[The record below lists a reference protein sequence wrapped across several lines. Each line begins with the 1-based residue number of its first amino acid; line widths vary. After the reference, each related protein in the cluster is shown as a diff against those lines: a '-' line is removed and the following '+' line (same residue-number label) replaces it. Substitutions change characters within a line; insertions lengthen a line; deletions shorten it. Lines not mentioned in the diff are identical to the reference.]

1 MKTVVMDDDP
11 TGTQSAADVRVLL
24 RWDAQSIGSA
34 LSNADSVYIQTNSRA
49 LSESDAVRLIDD
61 IKAATTLA
69 AGRLGE
75 QVRFVLRGDSTL
87 RGHVFAEID
96 AIAGPST
103 VVVFAPAFPDGGRTT
118 EAGVHYLT
126 TADGK
131 IPVDRT
137 EYAADPV
144 FSFSTAVLT
153 DYVASK
159 SGRAARSIPI
169 DVVRGSMESFVIT
182 LATLPPGTVAIPDAV
197 TNDDIAR
204 IANAIE
210 TASAA
215 GTDILV
221 RSAAPLAAQ
230 LAGVGSTGLL
240 PTPLLATRPKV
251 LVVCGS
257 HTTGATAQLAHLK
270 ARHGAAVTLPTQAA
284 FDDPNAAARHAA
296 AEVLDLLETQPLVML
311 TTERVRRSTHNTLEH
326 GEKVMAALVGAARL
340 VAPGVDVVVAKGG
353 ITSAQIARDALGA
366 TSAHVSGQVLAGVS
380 VWSLA
385 SETSAHG
392 TLYVVVPG
400 NVGGEDTLTKVAAA
414 LNL

>member
-11 TGTQSAADVRVLL
+11 TGTQSATNVRVLL
-24 RWDAQSIGSA
+24 QWDAQSIGSA
-34 LSNADSVYIQTNSRA
+34 LSDADSVYIQTNSRA
-49 LSESDAVRLIDD
+49 LSEPDAVRLIDD

-69 AGRLGE
+69 AADLGE
-75 QVRFVLRGDSTL
+75 HVRFVLRGDSTL

-126 TADGK
+126 TAAGK

-144 FSFSTAVLT
+144 FPFSTAVLT

-159 SGRAARSIPI
+159 SGRAAQSIPI
-169 DVVRGSMESFVIT
+169 AIVRGPIEIFVNT
-182 LATLPPGTVAIPDAV
+182 LAALPPGTVAIPDAV
-197 TNDDIAR
+197 TNDDIGY
-204 IANAIE
+204 IAKAIE
-210 TASAA
+210 AASGA

-230 LAGVGSTGLL
+230 LAGVGSAGLL
-240 PTPLLATRPKV
+240 PAPLLATCPRV

-257 HTTGATAQLAHLK
+257 HTTGATAQLAQLE
-270 ARHGAAVTLPTQAA
+270 ARHGTAVTLPTQAA
-284 FDDPNAAARHAA
+284 LDDPDTAARHAA
-296 AEVLDLLETQPLVML
+296 AEVLDSLETQALVVL
-311 TTERVRRSTHNTLEH
+311 ATERVRRSTDNTLEH
-326 GEKVMAALVGAARL
+326 GEKVMSALVGAARL
-340 VAPGVDVVVAKGG
+340 VAPSVDVVVAKGG

-366 TSAHVSGQVLAGVS
+366 TSAHVRGQVLAGVS
-380 VWSLA
+380 VWSLTSA
-385 SETSAHG
+385 TSAHG
-392 TLYVVVPG
+392 TLYIVVPG
-400 NVGGEDTLTKVAAA
+400 NVGGDDTLTKVAAA

>member
-1 MKTVVMDDDP
+1 MKTVVLDDDP
-11 TGTQSAADVRVLL
+11 TGTQSATDVRVLL
-24 RWDAQSIGSA
+24 QWDAQSIGSA
-34 LSNADSVYIQTNSRA
+34 LTGADSVYIQTNSRA
-49 LSESDAVRLIDD
+49 LSESDAVQLIDD
-61 IKAATTLA
+61 IKTATTLA
-69 AGRLGE
+69 AAHLGE
-75 QVRFVLRGDSTL
+75 HVRFVLRGDSTL

-96 AIAGPST
+96 TIAGPST
-103 VVVFAPAFPDGGRTT
+103 VVVFVPAFPDGGRTT
-118 EAGVHYLT
+118 EDGVHYLT
-126 TADGK
+126 TGSGK

-144 FSFSTAVLT
+144 FPFSTAVLT

-159 SGRAARSIPI
+159 SGRAAQAIPI
-169 DVVRGSMESFVIT
+169 DMVRGPIEIFVDT

-204 IANAIE
+204 IANAVE
-210 TASAA
+210 AASGA

-230 LAGVGSTGLL
+230 LAAVGSAGLL
-240 PTPLLATRPKV
+240 PTPLLDTRPKV

-257 HTTGATAQLAHLK
+257 HTTGAAAQLAELE
-270 ARHGAAVTLPTQAA
+270 ARHGTAVTLPTQAA
-284 FDDPNAAARHAA
+284 LDDPNAAARHVA
-296 AEVLDLLETQPLVML
+296 AEVLESLETQALVIL
-311 TTERVRRSTHNTLEH
+311 ATERVRRSTDNTLEH

-340 VAPGVDVVVAKGG
+340 VAPSVDVVVAKGG
-353 ITSAQIARDALGA
+353 ITSAQIARDSLGA
-366 TSAHVSGQVLAGVS
+366 TSAQVRGQVLAGVS

-385 SETSAHG
+385 TATSAHG

-400 NVGGEDTLTKVAAA
+400 NVGGDDTLVKVAAA